1 MRVLFWAKAEKDS
14 AKVVQIEKVSYMAM
28 SSSSQRNEVDAD
40 VVIKMVFID
49 MAYQIL

>member
-1 MRVLFWAKAEKDS
+1 MRVLFLAKAEKDS
-14 AKVVQIEKVSYMAM
+14 AKVVQIEKVSYM
-28 SSSSQRNEVDAD
+28 SSSQRNEVDAD